1 VKRFWITLAGVFAGI
16 AIVLFLRGDYEKAF
30 VSATVG
36 SVAWFLSYR
45 VQMRAL
51 VKANE
56 PPEDF
61 EDDELESDEQE
72 ET

>member
-1 VKRFWITLAGVFAGI
+1 MKLFWITLAGTLAAI
-16 AIVLFLRGDYEKAF
+16 AIVLFLKGDYEKAF
-30 VSATVG
+30 VSASVG

-56 PPEDF
+56 PSDDIE
-61 EDDELESDEQE
+61 EDELESDEQE
-72 ET
+72 EN

>member
-1 VKRFWITLAGVFAGI
+1 MKRFWITLAGVLAAI
-16 AIVLFLRGDYEKAF
+16 AIVLFLKGAYEKAF
-30 VSATVG
+30 VSAAVG

-56 PPEDF
+56 PVEDI
-61 EDDELESDEQE
+61 EEDELESDEQE